1 MLTEFRKAYGDA
13 FNYAKVRAR
22 IYDSNCTEFR
32 LEVTLKLSSERQQQF
47 ILGLYCGFCGIHF
60 AIAGNNEEHSVA
72 GNGLTKY
79 EGEKTK
85 VNTKAKDILKKSAGN
100 LFIAGFAVCLSSG
113 LSIIHLECIRFLADC
128 VLSKN
133 AGKIWSTFA
142 VFSVSLIVSALLLC
156 VQNSKALKIKQRLIE
171 SLEQKAI
178 DIWLD
183 SNYKNN
189 ENTEKML
196 PILRNDIFTYS
207 EQLSGL
213 ILKILGTAVSV
224 ILTSIYVTMI
234 DPWLFAL
241 TLFISLAAISISAYR
256 GRRLPEQNEKLYF
269 HMGAIYNHNA
279 ELVRNREAAYA
290 LNSERVIKPYQ
301 KEIADY
307 KIDQGKILGTM
318 TMQRILGSANTILN
332 TCLILVIGGYG
343 VFKGSIE
350 ISDLIVLLSAVGF
363 LTNTLYQ
370 IPTCIS
376 EYQQLKGM
384 DGRINALLIS
394 QVEAG
399 DGVEDMAKITSI
411 SAENVSFAYE
421 DESGAVHN
429 LFDNINIS
437 LNSGE
442 CLILKGASGCG
453 KSTLLKIFADML
465 KGYKG
470 NIICNGKNLK
480 NMKEK
485 SFWDR
490 ILYLNQE
497 PELISG
503 TLKENITMFQDA
515 DETKLGYALEQA
527 GLKNLIPK
535 FERGIDTP
543 VSMLNLSSGEQ
554 QRICF
559 ARAFYGDIDVI
570 ISDESFSAVDP
581 DSRREIFG
589 KILTQIKE
597 KSQIL
602 IMSSHTDFGDNS
614 QDSVKILNLGG
625 KAE

>member
-1 MLTEFRKAYGDA
+1 MKEK
-13 FNYAKVRAR
+13 K
-22 IYDSNCTEFR
+22 
-32 LEVTLKLSSERQQQF
+32 
-47 ILGLYCGFCGIHF
+47 
-60 AIAGNNEEHSVA
+60 
-72 GNGLTKY
+72 
-79 EGEKTK
+79 EKTK
-85 VNTKAKDILKKSAGN
+85 VNTKAKDVMKKSAGS
-100 LFIAGFAVCLSSG
+100 LFVAGLAVCLSSG
-113 LSIIHLECIRFLADC
+113 LSIIYLECIRLLADS
-128 VLSKN
+128 VLTKN
-133 AGKIWSTFA
+133 AGRIWSTFA
-142 VFSVSLIVSALLLC
+142 VFSVSLVVSALLLC

-178 DIWLD
+178 DIWLG

-189 ENTEKML
+189 ENTESML

-207 EQLSGL
+207 GQLSGL
-213 ILKILGTAVSV
+213 IFKILGTAVSV
-224 ILTSIYVTMI
+224 ILTSIYVMRI
-234 DPWLFAL
+234 EPWLLAL
-241 TLFISLAAISISAYR
+241 TLIISLAAISISAYR

-350 ISDLIVLLSAVGF
+350 ISDLIVLLAAVGF

-370 IPTCIS
+370 IPVCIS
-376 EYQQLKGM
+376 DYQQLKGM
-384 DGRINALLIS
+384 DGRINALLTS

-429 LFDNINIS
+429 LFENLNIN
-437 LNSGE
+437 LKAGE

-515 DETKLGYALEQA
+515 DEPKLGYALEQA

-554 QRICF
+554 QRICL

-614 QDSVKILNLGG
+614 QDSVKILNLGE

>member
-1 MLTEFRKAYGDA
+1 MNTESK
-13 FNYAKVRAR
+13 
-22 IYDSNCTEFR
+22 
-32 LEVTLKLSSERQQQF
+32 
-47 ILGLYCGFCGIHF
+47 
-60 AIAGNNEEHSVA
+60 
-72 GNGLTKY
+72 
-79 EGEKTK
+79 
-85 VNTKAKDILKKSAGN
+85 NTLKKSTGN

-113 LSIIHLECIRFLADC
+113 LSIIYLECIRLLVDS
-128 VLSKN
+128 VLTKN
-133 AGKIWSTFA
+133 AGRIWSTFA
-142 VFSVSLIVSALLLC
+142 VFSVSLVVSALLLC

-178 DIWLD
+178 DIWLG

-189 ENTEKML
+189 ENTESML

-213 ILKILGTAVSV
+213 IFKILGTAVSV
-224 ILTSIYVTMI
+224 ILTSIYVMRI
-234 DPWLFAL
+234 EPWLLAL
-241 TLFISLAAISISAYR
+241 TLIISLAAISISAYR

-350 ISDLIVLLSAVGF
+350 ISDLIVLLAAVGF

-370 IPTCIS
+370 IPVCIS
-376 EYQQLKGM
+376 DYQQLKGM
-384 DGRINALLIS
+384 DGRINALLTS

-429 LFDNINIS
+429 LFENLNIN
-437 LNSGE
+437 LKAGE

-480 NMKEK
+480 NIKEK

-515 DETKLGYALEQA
+515 DETKLDYALEQA

-554 QRICF
+554 QRICL

-602 IMSSHTDFGDNS
+602 IMSSHTDFGDNF
-614 QDSVKILNLGG
+614 QDSVKILNLGE

>member
-1 MLTEFRKAYGDA
+1 MKEK
-13 FNYAKVRAR
+13 K
-22 IYDSNCTEFR
+22 
-32 LEVTLKLSSERQQQF
+32 
-47 ILGLYCGFCGIHF
+47 
-60 AIAGNNEEHSVA
+60 
-72 GNGLTKY
+72 
-79 EGEKTK
+79 EKTK
-85 VNTKAKDILKKSAGN
+85 VNTKAKDVMKKSAGS
-100 LFIAGFAVCLSSG
+100 LFVAGLAVCLSSG
-113 LSIIHLECIRFLADC
+113 LSIIYLECIRLLADC
-128 VLSKN
+128 VLSKS

-142 VFSVSLIVSALLLC
+142 VFSVSLVVSALLLC

-178 DIWLD
+178 DIWLG

-189 ENTEKML
+189 ENTESML

-213 ILKILGTAVSV
+213 IFKILGTAVSV
-224 ILTSIYVTMI
+224 ILTGIYVMRI
-234 DPWLFAL
+234 EPWLLAL
-241 TLFISLAAISISAYR
+241 TLIISLAAISISAYR

-290 LNSERVIKPYQ
+290 LNRERVIKPYQ

-350 ISDLIVLLSAVGF
+350 ISDLIVLLAAVGF

-370 IPTCIS
+370 IPVCIS
-376 EYQQLKGM
+376 DYQQLKGM
-384 DGRINALLIS
+384 DCRINALLTS

-429 LFDNINIS
+429 LFENLNIN
-437 LNSGE
+437 LKAGE

-480 NMKEK
+480 NIKEK

-497 PELISG
+497 PEFISG

-515 DETKLGYALEQA
+515 DEPKLGYALEQA

-554 QRICF
+554 QRICL

-614 QDSVKILNLGG
+614 QDSVKILSLGE

>member
-1 MLTEFRKAYGDA
+1 MKEK
-13 FNYAKVRAR
+13 K
-22 IYDSNCTEFR
+22 
-32 LEVTLKLSSERQQQF
+32 
-47 ILGLYCGFCGIHF
+47 
-60 AIAGNNEEHSVA
+60 
-72 GNGLTKY
+72 
-79 EGEKTK
+79 EKTK
-85 VNTKAKDILKKSAGN
+85 VNTKAKDIMKKSAGS
-100 LFIAGFAVCLSSG
+100 LFVAGLAVCLSSG
-113 LSIIHLECIRFLADC
+113 LSIIYLECIRLLADC
-128 VLSKN
+128 VLSKS

-142 VFSVSLIVSALLLC
+142 VFSVSLVVSALLLC

-178 DIWLD
+178 DIWLG

-189 ENTEKML
+189 ENTESML

-213 ILKILGTAVSV
+213 IFKILGTAVSV
-224 ILTSIYVTMI
+224 ILTSIYVMRI
-234 DPWLFAL
+234 EPWLLAL
-241 TLFISLAAISISAYR
+241 TLIISLAAISISAYR

-350 ISDLIVLLSAVGF
+350 ISDLIVLLSAVGY

-370 IPTCIS
+370 IPVCIS
-376 EYQQLKGM
+376 DYQQLKGM
-384 DGRINALLIS
+384 DGRINALLTS

-399 DGVEDMAKITSI
+399 DGVENMAKITSI

-421 DESGAVHN
+421 DESGAVHTLFEN
-429 LFDNINIS
+429 LNIN
-437 LNSGE
+437 LKAGE

-515 DETKLGYALEQA
+515 DEPKLGYALEQA

-554 QRICF
+554 QRICL

-614 QDSVKILNLGG
+614 QDSVKILNLGE